1 MTAPIH
7 RIFDRPLDADLPKG
21 FDQAIFGMGCYWGV
35 ERLFWQQEG
44 VWLTEVGFAGGTLP
58 DPDYKQVCAG
68 TTGHAEVVRLIF
80 DSSRISYERLLQLFW
95 ENHDPTQGNRQ
106 GNDTGTQYRS
116 LIMYF
121 NDSQRAAAELS
132 KVDYGNRL
140 AVGGYPEI
148 TTQILPASP
157 FFPAHEDHQQYLDRH
172 PDGYCGLRG
181 TGIQAPLTDLAEE
194 S

>member
-1 MTAPIH
+1 MTAPLH
-7 RIFDRPLDADLPKG
+7 RIYGRPLDAGMPKG

-35 ERLFWQQEG
+35 ERLFWQQDG
-44 VWLTEVGFAGGTLP
+44 VWLTEVGFAGGTVP
-58 DPDYKQVCAG
+58 NPTYKQVCAG
-68 TTGHAEVVRLIF
+68 GTGQAEVVRLIY
-80 DSSRISYERLLQLFW
+80 DSSRVSYERLLQVFW

-106 GNDTGTQYRS
+106 GNDIGDQYRS

-121 NDSQRAAAELS
+121 NDSQRIVAERS

-140 AVGGYPEI
+140 AVGGYPDI
-148 TTQILPASP
+148 TTQIVAAGPFYPAE
-157 FFPAHEDHQQYLDRH
+157 EDHQQYLDRY

-181 TGIQAPLTDLAEE
+181 TGIQAHLRDFAED